1 LKQPPTGRSSLEF
14 DLNFL
19 DPDSEGK
26 APLVLVIDDIAK
38 NLEVIGNILSL
49 ENYHISVAVDGQKAW
64 NILQRISPDCILLD
78 IMMPTVD
85 GYTLCR
91 RIKTLEDKKDIPI
104 IFVTAKTS
112 PEDLAKGFEV
122 GGVDYITKPFS
133 ALELIARVRTH
144 ISLYRAKK
152 HNDFLIEEL
161 RTALSQVKKLSGMLP
176 ICSSCKKIRDDEGYW
191 NQVEA
196 YIAAHSDVRFSH
208 GICPTCLQKHYPEL
222 AKRILG
228 TCETDQKGRMVFPG
242 GKNTEK

>member
-1 LKQPPTGRSSLEF
+1 M
-14 DLNFL
+14 NFL
-19 DPDSEGK
+19 DPESEGK

-49 ENYHISVAVDGQKAW
+49 ENYQISVAVDGQKAW

-133 ALELIARVRTH
+133 AIELIARVRTH

-152 HNDFLIEEL
+152 RNDFLIEEL
-161 RTALSQVKKLSGMLP
+161 QTALSQVKKLSGMLP

-222 AKRILG
+222 ANRILG
-228 TCETDQKGRMVFPG
+228 TCQTDQAGRMVLPG
-242 GKNTEK
+242 GKNTDK